1 MIVANCCR
9 QYPNLCICD
18 DGFNTCDKCE
28 SVFPV
33 RNLVWETDK
42 EWWDNKTLS
51 NAEQN
56 LYIALCKKCFKEF
69 K

>member
-1 MIVANCCR
+1 MSVIEYCTHS
-9 QYPNLCICD
+9 PNLCICD

-28 SVFPV
+28 GLFPV
-33 RNLVWETDK
+33 RNMIWETDQK
-42 EWWDNKTLS
+42 WWDNKTLS

-56 LYIALCKKCFKEF
+56 LYIALCQECFREF